1 MFFRIF
7 HKKKEKVEETQI
19 ILNICK
25 SLREILYLQ
34 SGIKDNSTIMYN
46 AIHYNYM
53 ATLWYDNID
62 KLSHKYN
69 YFQRKRYKSFIE
81 QSYYIINSNKSK
93 KWKLIKAR
101 RFLKYLYYKYK
112 L

>member
-34 SGIKDNSTIMYN
+34 SGIKDNSTIRWSKYSCK
-46 AIHYNYM
+46 IGLI
-53 ATLWYDNID
+53 TTDRIKKKNI
-62 KLSHKYN
+62 
-69 YFQRKRYKSFIE
+69 
-81 QSYYIINSNKSK
+81 
-93 KWKLIKAR
+93 IK
-101 RFLKYLYYKYK
+101 
-112 L
+112 